1 MSERIEVLAAL
12 LEIVEK
18 PAAQRRKSL
27 IRMSIYFVIAASF
40 IIYLSLFS
48 KPSFHTNLLWV
59 LSGIWLSMSL
69 NEVLILLS
77 NRTLKNYLNVEKVRS
92 DMENIAQKSDKAA
105 HLISPKLFRTIRI
118 VLGALITYFL
128 LYCIDRY
135 LIQ

>member
-12 LEIVEK
+12 LEIAEN
-18 PAAQRRKSL
+18 PAAQKRKSL

-40 IIYLSLFS
+40 VVYLSLFS

-77 NRTLKNYLNVEKVRS
+77 NRTLKDYLDVDKIRRDMEKV
-92 DMENIAQKSDKAA
+92 AQKSDKPT
-105 HLISPKLFRTIRI
+105 HTVSPKFFRII
-118 VLGALITYFL
+118 CIILGAPVTYFL

-135 LIQ
+135 LVQ

>member
-40 IIYLSLFS
+40 VIYLSLFS

-77 NRTLKNYLNVEKVRS
+77 NRTLKNYLNVEKIRS
-92 DMENIAQKSDKAA
+92 DMENIARKSDKTT
-105 HLISPKLFRTIRI
+105 HLVSPKLFRII
-118 VLGALITYFL
+118 CIILGAPITYFL